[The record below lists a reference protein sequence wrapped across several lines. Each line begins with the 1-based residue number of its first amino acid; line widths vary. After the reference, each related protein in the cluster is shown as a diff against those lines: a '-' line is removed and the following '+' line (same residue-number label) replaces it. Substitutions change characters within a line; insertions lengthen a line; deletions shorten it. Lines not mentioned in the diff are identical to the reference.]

1 MTDRESDYFMG
12 GTEEEVMR
20 LELQAVALSEI
31 IDKEIDALN
40 IQSGMSV
47 LDAGCGSGAITRR
60 FARKAH
66 PGKVTGVDFDKTFL
80 EYAKSIAADEG
91 IENVEYE
98 LGDIDNLSYPDGS
111 FDLTYCRLVL
121 MHVKDTVETIKELG
135 RVTRE
140 GGIVAISDVDDDA
153 SILYPF
159 MPTMMDN
166 WKKYGQWAK
175 TMKMDRHIGRQL
187 FSILS
192 QAGLEGIK
200 IIPISICITQE
211 TPEQLKMFLSVPV
224 QLVEEAKE
232 MLLKEGIITEDE
244 FETGMKEGE
253 AFESHP
259 GAFILSTFFLA
270 IGYVPRER

>member
-1 MTDRESDYFMG
+1 MG

-66 PGKVTGVDFDKTFL
+66 PGKVTGVDFDKIFL
-80 EYAKSIAADEG
+80 EYAKSIATDEG

-98 LGDIDNLSYPDGS
+98 LGDIDNLSYPDRS

-121 MHVKDTVETIKELG
+121 MHVKDTVETVKELG

-153 SILYPF
+153 SILYPY

-175 TMKMDRHIGRQL
+175 TKKMDRHIGRQL

-224 QLVEEAKE
+224 QIVEEAKE

-244 FETGMKEGE
+244 IETGKKEAE
-253 AFESHP
+253 AFDSHP

-270 IGYVPRER
+270 IGYVPKEK

>member
-1 MTDRESDYFMG
+1 LTDRESDYFMG

-31 IDKEIDALN
+31 IDKEIDAMN

-47 LDAGCGSGAITRR
+47 LDAGCGSGAITRK

-66 PGKVTGVDFDKTFL
+66 PGKVTGVDFDKIFL
-80 EYAKSIAADEG
+80 EYAKSIATDEG

-98 LGDIDNLSYPDGS
+98 LGDIEYLSYPDGS

-121 MHVKDTVETIKELG
+121 MHVKDTVETVKELG

-153 SILYPF
+153 TILHPH
-159 MPTMMDN
+159 MPTMMDM

-211 TPEQLKMFLSVPV
+211 TPEQLKMFISVPV

-232 MLLKEGIITEDE
+232 MLLKEGIITKDE
-244 FETGMKEGE
+244 FETMMKEVE

-259 GAFILSTFFLA
+259 GAFILSTYFLA
-270 IGYVPRER
+270 IGYVP